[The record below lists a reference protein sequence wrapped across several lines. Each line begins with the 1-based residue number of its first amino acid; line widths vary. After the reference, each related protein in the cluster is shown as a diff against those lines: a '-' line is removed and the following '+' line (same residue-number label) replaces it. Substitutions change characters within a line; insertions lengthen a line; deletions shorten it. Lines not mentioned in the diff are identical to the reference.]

1 MKNVRQ
7 LILMASLGLLL
18 CAACSRRELLDD
30 YPVVTVQIGL
40 CWDETVL
47 AGGAMPEGMRAI
59 FYPHDPAGRKVDV
72 YLPVNGGEVK
82 IPPGH
87 YSVVVYNYD
96 TETVLIRGEEAYET
110 IEAYTNFC
118 RLEVAGTEKMVWGP
132 DALYTTRIDDVE
144 IDGAGEPVLLDVTPR
159 LVVST
164 HPFNLKTVRLDNVG
178 SAYGSVEGMADCYLL
193 GKGCGKNGG
202 SPVYFD
208 VEKGDGVLKGAFTT
222 FGMPGVAVTR
232 ADEGVTMKL
241 TLIKVDR
248 SVQKVE
254 IDITQTVVPP
264 GGQEE
269 GKPAP
274 EISLPE
280 GSVIEVEEVAPVPD
294 GGGFGGEVGEWGN
307 ETEVELPMN

>member
-7 LILMASLGLLL
+7 LVLILSFGLLVF
-18 CAACSRRELLDD
+18 AACSRRELLDD
-30 YPVVTVQIGL
+30 YPVVTAQIRF
-40 CWDETVL
+40 CWDEAVL

-59 FYPHDPAGRKVDV
+59 FYPHDPGGRKVDV
-72 YLPVNGGEVK
+72 YLPVSGGEVK
-82 IPPGH
+82 VPSGR

-132 DALYTTRIDDVE
+132 DALYTTRIDDFG
-144 IDGAGEPVLLDVTPR
+144 IDGAGEPVRLDLAPR

-164 HPFNLKTVRLDNVG
+164 YPFNLKTVRLDNVG
-178 SAYGSVEGMADCYLL
+178 SAFGSVEGMADGYLL

-208 VEKGDGVLKGAFTT
+208 VEKGDGAMKGNFTT
-222 FGMPGVAVTR
+222 FGMPQAVTSR
-232 ADEGVTMKL
+232 AADRVTMRL
-241 TLIKVDR
+241 TIIKVDR
-248 SVQKVE
+248 SIQEVE
-254 IDITQTVVPP
+254 IDITQTIAPP

-274 EISLPE
+274 EIELPE
-280 GSVIEVEEVAPVPD
+280 GNVIEVEEVAPVPD